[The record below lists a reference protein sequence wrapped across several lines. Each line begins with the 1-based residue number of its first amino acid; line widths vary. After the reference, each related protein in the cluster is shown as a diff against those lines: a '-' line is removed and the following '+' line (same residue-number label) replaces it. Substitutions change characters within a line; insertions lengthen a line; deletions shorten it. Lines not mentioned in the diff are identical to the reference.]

1 VKQKKMIFV
10 TGLPRAM
17 TTLLCNV
24 LANNPRIGGGETS
37 PLLEYVYGARH
48 NFSTTP
54 EVKSALTDEEMTDS
68 FLAFCKGGMNA
79 YAEQITDK
87 EIYLDKSRGW
97 IHYAPFLWKFNPD
110 AKIIVCVRDLRSIV
124 SSLEK
129 KWRDNPEVID
139 NRDQPNN
146 QAFVTIDQRANHF
159 LNDAPLGIALKR
171 LNNAI
176 GTKTL
181 DRMHIVK
188 AEDFTSN
195 PEKVM
200 KGVYQF
206 IGEDYYEMDYSNVEQ
221 KTIENDRINDFG
233 IYGDHK
239 IRKEITPLLKDSNEI
254 LGTTIC
260 QQIKAGF
267 GWFYD
272 TFKYY

>member
-1 VKQKKMIFV
+1 LKQKKTIFV

-37 PLLEYVYGARH
+37 PLLEYAYGARA
-48 NFSTTP
+48 NFSQTP
-54 EVKSALTDEEMTDS
+54 EVKSALTEEEMTDS
-68 FLAFCKGGMNA
+68 FLAFCKGGIDA
-79 YAEQITDK
+79 YANHITNK
-87 EIYLDKSRGW
+87 EIYVDKSRGW

-129 KWRDNPEVID
+129 KWRENPEILD
-139 NRDQPNN
+139 ARDQPQN
-146 QAFVTIDQRANHF
+146 QSFITIDQRANQF

-171 LNNAI
+171 LNNAVT
-176 GTKTL
+176 TKTL
-181 DRMHIVK
+181 EKMHVVR
-188 AEDFTSN
+188 AEDFTAN

-200 KGVYQF
+200 RGVYEF
-206 IGEDYYEMDYSNVEQ
+206 IGEPYYEMDYNKVEQ
-221 KTIENDRINDFG
+221 KTIENDRIGDFG

-239 IRKEITPLLKDSNEI
+239 IRESIKPLTKDSNEI